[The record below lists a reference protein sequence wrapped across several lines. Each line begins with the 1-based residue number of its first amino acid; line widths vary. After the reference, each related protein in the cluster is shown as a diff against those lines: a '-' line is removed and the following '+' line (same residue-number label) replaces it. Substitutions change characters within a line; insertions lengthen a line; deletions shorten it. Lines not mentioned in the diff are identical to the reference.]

1 MSTPTRMDKATKE
14 DLRAEI
20 AELREVGRDQAP
32 GATMRRR
39 IHALL
44 ITAAAFLVLTVGT
57 VVLTILWNT
66 ASVWEALYAGRWY
79 LLMIVYCLTWWTTG
93 KSPFRAIR
101 EGTYFAEAAEKA
113 VLDVMREIPGELKAR
128 FPECLEAARTEEV

>member
-1 MSTPTRMDKATKE
+1 
-14 DLRAEI
+14 
-20 AELREVGRDQAP
+20 
-32 GATMRRR
+32 MRRR
-39 IHALL
+39 LRALL
-44 ITAAAFLVLTVGT
+44 ITAAAFLVLTVGN
-57 VVLTILWNT
+57 VILTGLWST

-93 KSPFRAIR
+93 RSPFRVIR
-101 EGTYFAEAAEKA
+101 EASYFAEAAEKS